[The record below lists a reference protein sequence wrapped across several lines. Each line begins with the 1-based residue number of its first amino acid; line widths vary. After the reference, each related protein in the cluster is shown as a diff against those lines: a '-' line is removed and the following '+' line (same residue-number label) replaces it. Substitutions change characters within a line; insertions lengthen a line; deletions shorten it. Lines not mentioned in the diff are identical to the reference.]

1 MAGGKAIGSLTI
13 YSKEPD
19 SFAGDEEKLLAELAN
34 DLSYGI
40 TAIRL
45 REALRES
52 EERFHAI
59 AANTPDHILM
69 QDNNLRYQLVINPQI
84 GLTETDMLGKTDS
97 DILELRDAD
106 RLTAIKRKVLETGE
120 AVSLETSLI
129 NSRGEDEYFEGAYV
143 PKSGP
148 DGKTDGI
155 IGYFRNVT
163 KRKAAED
170 QLAKQAAQLQE
181 RKAQLE
187 EINSELESFSYS
199 ISHDLRAPLRAIDGF
214 SRIILRQ
221 MGDKFD
227 EKTRHQFNLI
237 RNNIKLMGVLIEDL
251 LSFSRVQKT
260 SINISVIDMDK
271 LAREVWD
278 EIREAYKERKL
289 NFKIKKM
296 PPGYG
301 DHTLIRQVLFN
312 LFSNA
317 VKFTKNKKQGVIEM
331 SSYKDTGKT
340 VYCIKDNGAGF
351 DMAHYDK
358 LFGVF
363 QRLHSSEE
371 YEGTGIGLAI
381 VQRIVSRHGGRV
393 WADGEVDKGATFFF
407 TLNSIP
413 VDDVPECHRKR
424 RNS

>member
-1 MAGGKAIGSLTI
+1 
-13 YSKEPD
+13 
-19 SFAGDEEKLLAELAN
+19 
-34 DLSYGI
+34 
-40 TAIRL
+40 
-45 REALRES
+45 
-52 EERFHAI
+52 
-59 AANTPDHILM
+59 
-69 QDNNLRYQLVINPQI
+69 
-84 GLTETDMLGKTDS
+84 
-97 DILELRDAD
+97 
-106 RLTAIKRKVLETGE
+106 
-120 AVSLETSLI
+120 
-129 NSRGEDEYFEGAYV
+129 
-143 PKSGP
+143 
-148 DGKTDGI
+148 
-155 IGYFRNVT
+155 
-163 KRKAAED
+163 
-170 QLAKQAAQLQE
+170 
-181 RKAQLE
+181 
-187 EINSELESFSYS
+187 
-199 ISHDLRAPLRAIDGF
+199 
-214 SRIILRQ
+214 